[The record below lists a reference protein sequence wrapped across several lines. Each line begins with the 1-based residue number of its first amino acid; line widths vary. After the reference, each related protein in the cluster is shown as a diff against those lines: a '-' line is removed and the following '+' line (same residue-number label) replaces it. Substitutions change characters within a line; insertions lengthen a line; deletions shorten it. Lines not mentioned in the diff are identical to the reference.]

1 MKVFVSYQRA
11 DTLVLAHALHYA
23 LRLGGH
29 EPFIDTG
36 SIGSGE
42 AYRERIASEIE
53 GSELLLALV
62 GPKFDFAR
70 LAEPGNVI
78 AFEWRRANFHRV
90 PVAPVLFDGGR
101 VPSDSELPAELRWFT
116 ARNALRLSSSSL
128 AGDLDACVARVPELG
143 SLPRRAARALWVDD
157 KPANNERERRML
169 REHGV
174 VFDNVVSS
182 EEALEQIELER
193 YELILT
199 DLGRLGS
206 SDVSESA
213 GVDLLQELHARK
225 DCPPVIVYTSIG
237 AARAFRDGLL
247 ERGASDV
254 LATPSQLLARVLEL
268 LGRSASDEPI
278 STR

>member
-1 MKVFVSYQRA
+1 MRVFVSYQRA
-11 DTLVLAHALHYA
+11 DTLLLAHALHYA

-29 EPFIDTG
+29 EPFVDTG
-36 SIGSGE
+36 SIASGE

-53 GSELLLALV
+53 RSELLLALI

-90 PVAPVLFDGGR
+90 PVAPVLFDGAR
-101 VPSDSELPAELRWFT
+101 LPSDDQLPAQLRWSM
-116 ARNALRLSSSSL
+116 ARNALLLRSPSL
-128 AGDLDACVARVPELG
+128 AGDIDACVARVPELG
-143 SLPRRAARALWVDD
+143 GLPRRAARVLWVDD
-157 KPANNERERRML
+157 KPAGNERERRML

-182 EEALEQIELER
+182 EEALEQIDLER

-213 GVDLLQELHARK
+213 GLDLLQELHARK
-225 DCPPVIVYTSIG
+225 DCPPVVVYTSLA
-237 AARAFRDGLL
+237 AARAFRAGLL

-268 LGRSASDEPI
+268 LGRSADSEPV
-278 STR
+278 SER

>member
-29 EPFIDTG
+29 EPFVDTG
-36 SIGSGE
+36 SIATGE

-53 GSELLLALV
+53 RSELLLALI

-70 LAEPGNVI
+70 LAEPSNVI

-90 PVAPVLFDGGR
+90 PVAPVLFDGAKL
-101 VPSDSELPAELRWFT
+101 PSDDQLPSHLRWSM
-116 ARNALRLSSSSL
+116 ARNALPLRSASL
-128 AGDLDACVARVPELG
+128 ASDIDACVARVRELG
-143 SLPRRAARALWVDD
+143 GAPRRAARVLWVDD
-157 KPANNERERRML
+157 NPAGNEHERRML
-169 REHGV
+169 RQHGV

-182 EEALEQIELER
+182 TEALEQIELER

-213 GVDLLQELHARK
+213 GVDLLQELEARK
-225 DCPPVIVYTSIG
+225 DCPPVIVYTSVK
-237 AARAFRDGLL
+237 AAAAFRDGLIR
-247 ERGASDV
+247 RGASDV
-254 LATPSQLLARVLEL
+254 LASPSQLAARVLEL
-268 LGRSASDEPI
+268 LGRDGARELDP
-278 STR
+278 TR